1 MPLLIHGSNVTTE
14 VGAKPELIINF
25 LITSCG
31 EGEQRAADLG
41 QRVRGDRARAL
52 EPGSSPPLFTVVFSM
67 VRSSAAWQWWD
78 LPRRGLEK
86 RDNAVV

>member
-52 EPGSSPPLFTVVFSM
+52 EPGGSRF
-67 VRSSAAWQWWD
+67 RSSFVHC
-78 LPRRGLEK
+78 GLQHGYVVCSV
-86 RDNAVV
+86 AVVGPPSAWTGET